1 MWYDFCV
8 FYNLYFM
15 EKFTKLFAFF
25 GFFMV
30 SVGQVFAH
38 SVDYVYQSDDELK
51 KFLII
56 CAIFGILFLIVM
68 REVHCWYWK
77 ISRRADT
84 LDKILRELQKMNEK
98 NNEKNSE
105 NS

>member
-1 MWYDFCV
+1 
-8 FYNLYFM
+8 M

-30 SVGQVFAH
+30 SAGQVFAH
-38 SVDYVYQSDDELK
+38 SLDYEYPSDEELK
-51 KFLII
+51 KLFII
-56 CAIFGILFLIVM
+56 CLFFWILFLIAM
-68 REVHCWYWK
+68 RELHCWYWK

-98 NNEKNSE
+98 NTEKNSE
-105 NS
+105 NF

>member
-1 MWYDFCV
+1 MKKW
-8 FYNLYFM
+8 
-15 EKFTKLFAFF
+15 TKLFVFL
-25 GFFMV
+25 GFFILSV
-30 SVGQVFAH
+30 SQVFAH
-38 SVDYVYQSDDELK
+38 SADYVYQSDDELK

-56 CAIFGILFLIVM
+56 CSIFGILFLIVM

-84 LDKILRELQKMNEK
+84 LDKILKELQKMNEK
-98 NNEKNSE
+98 NTEKNSE

>member
-1 MWYDFCV
+1 
-8 FYNLYFM
+8 M
-15 EKFTKLFAFF
+15 EKLTKLFAFL

-30 SVGQVFAH
+30 SVSQVLAH
-38 SVDYVYQSDDELK
+38 SADYVYQSDDELK
-51 KFLII
+51 KFFII
-56 CAIFGILFLIVM
+56 CLFFGILFLVAM
-68 REVHCWYWK
+68 REFHCWYWK